1 MTTHLSPEE
10 LEAFRRKTL
19 SAQGVLA
26 ASRHLAD
33 CEECVARLRAQTG
46 ATTAPSLTG
55 EDDEGHLGYEQIE
68 AYVDGRLPPRARAAV
83 DEHLSQCRHCAGDLD
98 QVRTFAARMNVR
110 PPASAGARTGWRER
124 ISGCFRVPQFAMAA
138 SAAAVV
144 AVLAGSFVFIH
155 YRAAP
160 RVEQALAMRPVRSE
174 SGTLRPDDLPE
185 VEMKD
190 LSESERA
197 VVLAAVHGEL
207 LPAGPAQAAVP
218 DDAAIEQLR
227 RQKPKAHLLL
237 GSLYQQ
243 LGMWEEAA
251 KEYHLALDAN
261 PGSKAAHKLWQNAR
275 AHVPAVR

>member
-110 PPASAGARTGWRER
+110 FSSASSLPLSGGWKKCQAEASTSRGSRAIPMNFAVGNSRFSRGKKNTFSGVFSPIARQVLPALAWRKAVR
-124 ISGCFRVPQFAMAA
+124 MAVPISISTSSG
-138 SAAAVV
+138 
-144 AVLAGSFVFIH
+144 AGS
-155 YRAAP
+155 
-160 RVEQALAMRPVRSE
+160 
-174 SGTLRPDDLPE
+174 G
-185 VEMKD
+185 
-190 LSESERA
+190 
-197 VVLAAVHGEL
+197 
-207 LPAGPAQAAVP
+207 
-218 DDAAIEQLR
+218 
-227 RQKPKAHLLL
+227 
-237 GSLYQQ
+237 
-243 LGMWEEAA
+243 
-251 KEYHLALDAN
+251 
-261 PGSKAAHKLWQNAR
+261 
-275 AHVPAVR
+275 